1 MSTVS
6 LSLFLFNLLPLPYTD
21 GSQLMKALFS
31 LKSKSTSKSKTISLR
46 SPPVAQNRPLTARAT
61 RPSSSATTPTINIRF
76 NPLPS
81 SGHRYDREE
90 DDEYEMEDGNGNRD
104 GRDGLG
110 RREEVWKRRLRR
122 GVESGVMIMA
132 AGWVLGWAMLALLR
146 SS

>member
-31 LKSKSTSKSKTISLR
+31 LKPNSTKSRTVSLR
-46 SPPVAQNRPLTARAT
+46 SPPLSQNRPLTARAT
-61 RPSSSATTPTINIRF
+61 RPSSSSTTPTINIRF
-76 NPLPS
+76 NHLPGS
-81 SGHRYDREE
+81 HHAYDRDD
-90 DDEYEMEDGNGNRD
+90 DDEYEMEDGNGRV
-104 GRDGLG
+104 GQG
-110 RREEVWKRRLRR
+110 RREAVWKRRLRR

-132 AGWVLGWAMLALLR
+132 GGWVLGWAMLALLR